1 MSDTFKDWIPEGQ
14 DTGAIGDGGYQ
25 DFVPAPEPKPQVV
38 QEIIQPEP
46 VVEPEV
52 KPVVEQ
58 PIEQPVPSEPIV
70 PPLEGGSQ

>member
-25 DFVPAPEPKPQVV
+25 DFVPAPGPKPQVV
-38 QEIIQPEP
+38 QEIIQPGP

-58 PIEQPVPSEPIV
+58 PVEQASQEPIV
-70 PPLEGGSQ
+70 PPLEGGNE